1 MDTYGINV
9 GDIFDEAIHG
19 NHIEYRDPLLAPYGD
34 ETKITQTQRKAWE
47 FFNKYIGVKVKDSS
61 GKEHVMAPII
71 AMLGAKGCAKTH
83 WGAGFAMHMAQKY
96 PGSVGCLA
104 SNSYQQAKD
113 NGGPI
118 LMKICEKLGYPINF
132 YSHKKVDGR
141 QYTNVYVITLAS
153 GIYSFVSVRSFDAIT
168 LIEGA
173 EFDWGWAEEV
183 QSADKD
189 EFVIFVSRIRGQGS
203 PNCIFA
209 AGMPEPGTHWQY
221 KMLPNLGF
229 VEEAKYEGVVE
240 KSYFDPE
247 TGKDEKVLVA
257 GQMWEPSVFENR
269 QNLPPG
275 YIQNL
280 FELYS
285 EEDAQRFVYG
295 KRGETRGDRAFYSYR
310 DDLHRLGMMSKLLC
324 KYEPT
329 QKLIASYDFNVYPM
343 SVSIWQIKQWNDE
356 WEFLILE
363 SGIWR
368 DVRDGKVYKSPEDFR
383 PPDREV
389 AAQVDEIEVFP
400 DHSTGGMTVG
410 MTKEMES
417 RYLDHTG
424 EIVISGD
431 ATGNARRSSSDTTDW
446 NIIGASMQKFIHPIV
461 YRGLVQKRDLKKGIS
476 TFTNPSI
483 RDSLQ
488 NANRLLLDANR
499 KVHVCFLPESPYE
512 SGGVA
517 ASLTAL
523 GFLANG
529 EFDTKQERKM
539 DRDIARGHYAATF
552 RYFTWYFSK
561 PVNPMPQTN
570 RPESSKGER
579 LRKSQ
584 EEKVASDRSSGY
596 AW

>member
-19 NHIEYRDPLLAPYGD
+19 NHIEYRDPLLAPFGD
-34 ETKITQTQRKAWE
+34 ESLITPSQRKAWT
-47 FFNKYIGVKVKDSS
+47 FFNRWIGLKVKDTD
-61 GKEHVMAPII
+61 GKEHLIAPLI
-71 AMLGAKGCAKTH
+71 AMLGAKGSAKTH
-83 WGAGFAMHMAQKY
+83 WGACFAMHMAQKY

-118 LMKICEKLGYPINF
+118 LMKVCAKLGYSIDF
-132 YSHKKVDGR
+132 YSHKKIDGR
-141 QYTNVYVITLAS
+141 QYTNVYVITLAA
-153 GIYSFVSVRSFDAIT
+153 GIYSFVSVRSFDAIN

-173 EFDWGWAEEV
+173 EFDWGWGEEV

-203 PNCIFA
+203 PNCVFA

-229 VEEAKYEGVVE
+229 IEESKYNGIIE
-240 KSYFDPE
+240 KSFFDPE
-247 TGKDEKVLVA
+247 TNEDEKALVI
-257 GQMWEPSVFENR
+257 GQMWEPSVFENKM
-269 QNLPPG
+269 NVG
-275 YIQNL
+275 MAYINKL

-285 EEDAQRFVYG
+285 PEDAERFVYG

-310 DDLHRLGMMSKLLC
+310 DDVHRRGTMSKILC
-324 KYEPT
+324 HYEPT

-343 SVSIWQIKQWNDE
+343 SVSVWQIKPWNDE
-356 WEFLILE
+356 WDNLILD
-363 SGIWR
+363 SGIWK
-368 DVRDGKVYKSPEDFR
+368 DVRDGKVYKSPEDFCA
-383 PPDREV
+383 PAREV

-400 DHSTGGMTVG
+400 DHPTGGMTVG
-410 MTKEMES
+410 MTQEMEQ
-417 RYLDHTG
+417 RYIDHSG
-424 EIVISGD
+424 EIVVIGD

-488 NANRLLLDANR
+488 NANRLLMDANK

-552 RYFTWYFSK
+552 RYFTWYFDK
-561 PVNPMPQTN
+561 PTSPMPQTN
-570 RPESSKGER
+570 RAESSKSER
-579 LRKSQ
+579 LRKARADLADS
-584 EEKVASDRSSGY
+584 ERSSGY
-596 AW
+596 VW